1 MMPHQTPSRLKSL
14 FRPTLLSVVV
24 ALLLLVAFVV
34 LAAPLLPLHDPNA
47 FLSSDGFVPPSGEY
61 WLGTDFLGR
70 DLLARLLSSG
80 RVTLGMALL
89 STILAHLIGDTLG
102 LLAALRGGWFDAVV
116 SRIVDVVLSVPKI
129 IAGLVVLAV
138 TGPSLVAIVVLTAV
152 VYAAGVFRISRALG
166 QDLIAQDFI
175 TVARARGEGNRW
187 LLFGEM
193 LPHVVMPLTAD
204 FALRLS
210 FAILFMSGLSFLG
223 LGVQP
228 PMADWGGLVREN
240 LDGLQIGSWAPIYPA
255 LSIAVVSV
263 LLNLFVDGLQ
273 EREKKGGGV

>member
-1 MMPHQTPSRLKSL
+1 MIE
-14 FRPTLLSVVV
+14 LLSRNTFKGRRLDLLSFVVI
-24 ALLLLVAFVV
+24 LLLLIALVV
-34 LAAPLLPLHDPNA
+34 LAAPWLPLHDPNDFVSDKV
-47 FLSSDGFVPPSGEY
+47 FLPPSSEY

-70 DLLARLLSSG
+70 DTFARLVSSA

-89 STILAHLIGDTLG
+89 SAVLAHLIGDTLG
-102 LLAALRGGWFDAVV
+102 LMAALRGGWFDAIV

-138 TGPSLVAIVVLTAV
+138 TGPSITAIVILTAV
-152 VYAAGVFRISRALG
+152 VYAAGVFRIARALG
-166 QDLIAQDFI
+166 QDLISQDFI
-175 TVARARGEGNRW
+175 TVARARGEGTGW

-193 LPHVVMPLTAD
+193 LPHVVMPLIAD

-228 PMADWGGLVREN
+228 PMSDWGGLVREN
-240 LDGLQIGSWAPIYPA
+240 LDGLQIGSWVPIYPA
-255 LSIAVVSV
+255 LSIALVSV

-273 EREKKGGGV
+273 EGEIKGREQ

>member
-1 MMPHQTPSRLKSL
+1 MMPHQTPSQLKSL

-24 ALLLLVAFVV
+24 ALLLLVAFAV
-34 LAAPLLPLHDPNA
+34 LAAPLLPLHDPDA
-47 FLSSDGFVPPSGEY
+47 FLSSDGFVPPSDEY

-152 VYAAGVFRISRALG
+152 VYAAGVFRIARALG